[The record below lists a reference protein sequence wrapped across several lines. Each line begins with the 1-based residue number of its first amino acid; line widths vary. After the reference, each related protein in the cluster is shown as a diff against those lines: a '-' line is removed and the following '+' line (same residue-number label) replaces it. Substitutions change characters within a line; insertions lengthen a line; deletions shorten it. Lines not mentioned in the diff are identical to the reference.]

1 MIDMTDTVM
10 EVSLVRNHRTQRGD
24 RFEEDQIYAG
34 KTKGISQL
42 SSVFIPLFFPSV
54 CPTSSSVM
62 CKLFKKRQIQ

>member
-42 SSVFIPLFFPSV
+42 SSVFIPLFFPLCLSHF
-54 CPTSSSVM
+54 
-62 CKLFKKRQIQ
+62 LFSDVQTF